1 MAAIN
6 ETQQKD
12 VAEARNHQAT
22 LLQSPDKTAAHFI
35 YWFSWFWSVISAAY
49 FFAVTFLPMPKDSQ
63 HFADIILGFLLGTAV
78 ATIIGYFFGNS
89 KGE

>member
-12 VAEARNHQAT
+12 VAEARNNQNN
-22 LLQSPDKTAAHFI
+22 LLKSEDKFSAHFL
-35 YWFSWFWSVISAAY
+35 YWFSWFWSIVSTIY
-49 FFAVTFLPMPKDSQ
+49 FFGVTFFPIAKDSQ
-63 HFADIILGFLLGTAV
+63 HYADIILGFLLGTAV

-89 KGE
+89 KE

>member
-1 MAAIN
+1 MTAIN

-12 VAEARNHQAT
+12 VADARNNQT
-22 LLQSPDKTAAHFI
+22 NLLKSDDKLAGHFI
-35 YWFSWFWSVISAAY
+35 YWFSWFWSIVSSLY

-89 KGE
+89 KE